1 VVEAGGA
8 ADKAANRRMG
18 FVPSQ
23 VCHSIKT
30 EREFIGWPRRVGFG
44 VVASSPALHLSGVHV
59 FLANL
64 YRELGRQNITGSLIL
79 TDLSRG
85 TQEQGW
91 GFPGTIIRLP
101 ATRWSEVRK
110 RQDWVRERLL
120 KEAPCVFL
128 PNYDFDMG
136 GICPVLPDEVIVVGI
151 IHSDEPMYYDFFR
164 AYGKYWNHT
173 VAVSR
178 EIAAKLAAI
187 DPGCAERLSTIPC
200 GVTIP
205 EAPASKPAGPLR
217 VAYCGRLTRHQ
228 KRVDLL
234 ARVICECHRQGLA
247 IEFSIAGA
255 GEDEPLF
262 RQTVAE
268 AEAAG
273 RVRMLG
279 VLPNEAAL
287 KLLAE
292 SHAMILTSEFEGLP
306 VVMLEAMGRACVPVV
321 SAVGSGV
328 NELVRDGENGFLVPI
343 GDAGG
348 FVSRLGS
355 FARNRGVLRDMGLCA
370 FETIRS
376 GPYSARHTAMEYLR
390 VFERSHEE
398 TRAGRFHRAR
408 GRREIP
414 AHYRLTTRVGW
425 RLRKLLIHGDRT
437 TARVDASP
445 LQSSEDSGR

>member
-1 VVEAGGA
+1 MTSNAAHLMTLLPPTQGCQNINTEGEFMGGPRA
-8 ADKAANRRMG
+8 AAFR
-18 FVPSQ
+18 
-23 VCHSIKT
+23 
-30 EREFIGWPRRVGFG
+30 
-44 VVASSPALHLSGVHV
+44 VVASSPAMHLSGVNV

-64 YRELGRQNITGSLIL
+64 YRELVRQNIKGSLIL

-85 TQEQGW
+85 PQDQGEA
-91 GFPGTIIRLP
+91 FPGTVIRLP

-136 GICPVLPDEVIVVGI
+136 GICPVLPQEVIVVGI
-151 IHSDEPMYYDFFR
+151 IHSDETAYYEFFR
-164 AYGKYWNHT
+164 AYSRYWNHT

-178 EIAAKLAAI
+178 EIAAKLAVI
-187 DPGCAERLSTIPC
+187 EPDCAERLSIIPY

-205 EAPASKPAGPLR
+205 ETPPSKPHGPLR

-234 ARVICECHRQGLA
+234 ATVICECHRRDLA
-247 IEFSIAGA
+247 IEFAIAGA
-255 GEDEPLF
+255 GEDEPLL
-262 RQTVAE
+262 RQAVRE

-273 RVRMLG
+273 RARMLG
-279 VLPNEAAL
+279 VLPNHAAL
-287 KLLAE
+287 KLFAE

-321 SAVGSGV
+321 SAVDSGV

-343 GDAGG
+343 GDVAG
-348 FVSRLGS
+348 FVSRLGWL
-355 FARNRGVLRDMGLCA
+355 AQNRGALRDMGLRA
-370 FETIRS
+370 FEIIRR
-376 GPYSARHTAMEYLR
+376 GPYSSRHTATEYLR
-390 VFERSHEE
+390 VFDLCHRQAE
-398 TRAGRFHRAR
+398 TGRFRRPR

-414 AHYRLTTRVGW
+414 GYHRLTARVGR
-425 RLRKLLIHGDRT
+425 RLRKLIISGADQRTGLHHGSG
-437 TARVDASP
+437 DAT
-445 LQSSEDSGR
+445 QQTKQI